1 MPLALV
7 ALMISAFGIGTT
19 EFVINGLLPD
29 LSAEFGV
36 SIPTAGLLVSGY
48 AFGVFVGAPVLTILG
63 NRLSRKKMLL
73 LLMVV
78 FIAGNLLSALATSY
92 GALMAGRIVSS
103 FAHGAFF
110 GVGSVVAANLVAPQ
124 KRAQAIAMMFTGL
137 TVANVVGVP
146 VGTLL
151 GQNLGWQ
158 SAFWAVVA
166 IGVVGLIG
174 VAALVPADRPD
185 AERPALRTEFRVFR
199 RPQVW
204 MALGMTVLGF
214 APAFTVLTFIAPMA
228 TEVAGFSESAVPI
241 LVGLF
246 GVGVVAGNLVGA
258 RLADR
263 ALMPSLYAI
272 LVALIVISVA
282 FLFAAHSQVAFVIA
296 ILAFGVAAFATV
308 PPLQTRVL
316 DKAEGAPTLASAVNI
331 GAFNLGNA
339 IGPFLGGVVIDAGL
353 GYTATAWVA
362 ALLGVAGLALA
373 LVSGAMDRRSARL
386 PEPALV

>member
-48 AFGVFVGAPVLTILG
+48 AFGVFVGAPLLTVLG

-78 FIAGNLLSALATSY
+78 FIAGNLLSAVAASY

-124 KRAQAIAMMFTGL
+124 KRAQAIALMFTGL

-158 SAFWAVVA
+158 SAFWAVVG
-166 IGVVGLIG
+166 IGVIGLIG
-174 VAALVPADRPD
+174 VATLVPADRAD

-246 GVGVVAGNLVGA
+246 GIGVVAGNLIGA

-272 LVALIVISVA
+272 LIGLIVISVA
-282 FLFAAHSQVAFVIA
+282 FLVAAHNQVAFVIA

-339 IGPFLGGVVIDAGL
+339 IGPFLGGVVIDAGF

-362 ALLGVAGLALA
+362 ALLGVAGLGVALA
-373 LVSGAMDRRSARL
+373 SGAMDRRGARL

>member
-48 AFGVFVGAPVLTILG
+48 AFGVFVGAPLLTVLG

-78 FIAGNLLSALATSY
+78 FIAGNLLSAVAASY

-124 KRAQAIAMMFTGL
+124 KRAQAIALMFTGL

-158 SAFWAVVA
+158 SAFWAVVG
-166 IGVVGLIG
+166 IGVIGLIG
-174 VAALVPADRPD
+174 VATLVPADRAD

-228 TEVAGFSESAVPI
+228 TEVAGFSDSAVPI

-246 GVGVVAGNLVGA
+246 GIGVVAGNLIGA

-272 LVALIVISVA
+272 LIGLIVISVA
-282 FLFAAHSQVAFVIA
+282 FLVAAHNQVAFVIA

-339 IGPFLGGVVIDAGL
+339 IGPFLGGVVIDAGF

-362 ALLGVAGLALA
+362 ALLGVAGLGVALA
-373 LVSGAMDRRSARL
+373 SGAMDRRGARL

>member
-48 AFGVFVGAPVLTILG
+48 AFGVFVGAPLLTVLG

-92 GALMAGRIVSS
+92 GTLMAGRIVSS

-124 KRAQAIAMMFTGL
+124 KRAQAIALMFTGL

-158 SAFWAVVA
+158 SAFWAVVG
-166 IGVVGLIG
+166 IGVIGLVG
-174 VAALVPADRPD
+174 VAALVPADRSD

-246 GVGVVAGNLVGA
+246 GVGVVAGNLIGA

-272 LVALIVISVA
+272 LIGLIVISVA
-282 FLFAAHSQVAFVIA
+282 FLAAAHNQVAFVIA

-316 DKAEGAPTLASAVNI
+316 DKADGAPTLASAVNI

-339 IGPFLGGVVIDAGL
+339 IGPFLGGVVIDAGF

-362 ALLGVAGLALA
+362 ALLGVAGLGVALA
-373 LVSGAMDRRSARL
+373 SGAMDRKSARL